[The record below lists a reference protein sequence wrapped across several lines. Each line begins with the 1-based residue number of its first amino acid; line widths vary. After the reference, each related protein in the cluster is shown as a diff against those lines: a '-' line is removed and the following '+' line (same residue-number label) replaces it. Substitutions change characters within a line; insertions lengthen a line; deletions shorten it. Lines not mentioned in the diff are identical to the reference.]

1 METLI
6 SVIQAKME
14 YILMETQRDQVR
26 HLKLVLL
33 LNIRFYWVR
42 PPDTNL
48 KVASFARFMSPDEN
62 KKVDLSE

>member
-1 METLI
+1 
-6 SVIQAKME
+6 
-14 YILMETQRDQVR
+14 METQRDQVR

-33 LNIRFYWVR
+33 LNIRFFWVR
-42 PPDTNL
+42 PPDTNF